1 MTKDDIS
8 PRVKLRELK
17 ILSDNH
23 YTLRNAIFG
32 YRRRDG
38 AWQETARESY
48 DIGDGATVLPFDAAR
63 DKVLLIKQFRWPA
76 FEAGYRELLIET
88 PAGTLDG
95 DDPETCVK
103 KEAMEEAGIV
113 VTDIELFAHCF
124 MSAGAVKERLSLF
137 LASYDS
143 TAPRENGGGHAH
155 EGEDI
160 ETLEVSLDQALAM
173 IASGE
178 IVDSKTI
185 MLLQAAA
192 LRRRSAP

>member
-1 MTKDDIS
+1 MEKTDITS
-8 PRVKLRELK
+8 RVKLRELK
-17 ILSDNH
+17 ILSDSH
-23 YTLRNAIFG
+23 YTLRKAVFD

-38 AWQETARESY
+38 AWQENARESY
-48 DIGDGATVLPFDAAR
+48 DIGNGAAVLPIDAAR

-76 FEAGYRELLIET
+76 FEAGYRELLIEA
-88 PAGTLDG
+88 PAGKLDG
-95 DDPETCVK
+95 DDPKTCVTR
-103 KEAMEEAGIV
+103 EALEEAGIAIKDV
-113 VTDIELFAHCF
+113 ELFSHCF

-137 LASYDS
+137 LARYDS
-143 TAPRENGGGHAH
+143 TAPREKGGGHEH

-178 IVDSKTI
+178 IVDAKTI

>member
-1 MTKDDIS
+1 
-8 PRVKLRELK
+8 
-17 ILSDNH
+17 
-23 YTLRNAIFG
+23 
-32 YRRRDG
+32 
-38 AWQETARESY
+38 
-48 DIGDGATVLPFDAAR
+48 
-63 DKVLLIKQFRWPA
+63 
-76 FEAGYRELLIET
+76 
-88 PAGTLDG
+88 
-95 DDPETCVK
+95 
-103 KEAMEEAGIV
+103 
-113 VTDIELFAHCF
+113 
-124 MSAGAVKERLSLF
+124 VKERLSLF